1 MITDVIVGHV
11 MTLISNNCYTY
22 NARRVLEW
30 HPKTVHQYPFTNQ
43 HPSIPIITM
52 SASLVDPEVSAH
64 NTFTIQYVNIHGP
77 RMAYIDTNET
87 HELDATAIFL
97 HGNPTS
103 SYIWRNIIPHVM
115 PKVRCVA
122 PDLIGMGL
130 SEKPDLS
137 YRFEDHVRYLD
148 AFIDTMIPK
157 GRVILVLQD
166 WGSALGFHWAR
177 RHEERV
183 AGIAFMEFM
192 RPFRSWEDLGSAQ
205 GQALFKA
212 FRAAETGRKML
223 VEDNM
228 FITTV
233 LPGGVVRELSA
244 EEMAH
249 YASPYP
255 TEKSREP
262 VYRWPNEISI
272 EGYPEDVHALVQRY
286 HDWLLRSETPKLLF
300 WADPGALVREKEVQ
314 WYSKNLQNLETI
326 FLGKGLHYLQEDHPH
341 QIGET
346 IAAFVSARDFD
357 RLG

>member
-1 MITDVIVGHV
+1 MSVSSIDPE
-11 MTLISNNCYTY
+11 ISAQN
-22 NARRVLEW
+22 
-30 HPKTVHQYPFTNQ
+30 PFT
-43 HPSIPIITM
+43 T
-52 SASLVDPEVSAH
+52 
-64 NTFTIQYVNIHGP
+64 QYVSIHGS

-87 HELDATAIFL
+87 HNLNATAVFL

-115 PKVRCVA
+115 PKIRCVA
-122 PDLIGMGL
+122 PDLIGMG
-130 SEKPDLS
+130 SSDKPDLS

-148 AFIDTMIPK
+148 AFIDAVVPK

-166 WGSALGFHWAR
+166 WGSALGLHWAR

-192 RPFRSWEDLGSAQ
+192 RPFHSWEDLGSEQ
-205 GQALFKA
+205 GQAVFKA
-212 FRAAETGRKML
+212 FRAKETGRKML

-228 FITTV
+228 FLTTI
-233 LPGGVVRELSA
+233 LPGGVVRGLSA

-249 YASPYP
+249 YAAPYA

-262 VYRWPNEISI
+262 VYRWPNEIPI
-272 EGYPEDVHALVQRY
+272 EGTPEDVYELVQQY
-286 HDWLLRSETPKLLF
+286 HDWLLGSKMPKLLF

-314 WYSKNLQNLETI
+314 WYSKNLRNLETV

-341 QIGET
+341 QIGEA
-346 IAAFVSARDFD
+346 IAAFVSARGFQ